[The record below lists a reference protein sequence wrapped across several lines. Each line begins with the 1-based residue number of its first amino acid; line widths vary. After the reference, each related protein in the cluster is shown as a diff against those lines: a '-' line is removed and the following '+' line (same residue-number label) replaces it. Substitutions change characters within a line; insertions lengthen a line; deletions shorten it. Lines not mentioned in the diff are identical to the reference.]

1 MIIVRNRM
9 RPRLALA
16 LVLALCAAA
25 LPLSAKQHKIPKPK
39 NASAYPCHDEHAS
52 VVVAAEPYNTTEQGK
67 LFRVPYLKNGFL
79 PIYLVV
85 TNNSDE
91 AISLDQAR
99 IDFIS
104 AERDRITAA
113 VPGDV
118 ERRMTHLHGSGAQH
132 AGGIFLLRRAGAGAN
147 SAEGGAHGGA
157 RHPHGQRKRALHVRD
172 SIRQVSVGLAVQ
184 AYRSAWRLA
193 LVVELRSSRHQG
205 SLIAPDQRESHH
217 QGAKRMRLDGQ
228 SYST

>member
-1 MIIVRNRM
+1 M

-67 LFRVPYLKNGFL
+67 LFRVPYVKNGFL

-118 ERRMTHLHGSGAQH
+118 ERRMTHLHGPGAPIPLP
-132 AGGIFLLRRAGAGAN
+132 APLPPLRRKPKTPDKKIEQDFDDFEYSAATVPPHSTRAGFFFYDVQGLEPTPLKGAKL
-147 SAEGGAHGGA
+147 A
-157 RHPHGQRKRALHVRD
+157 VRD
-172 SIRQVSVGLAVQ
+172 IRTASGK
-184 AYRSAWRLA
+184 
-193 LVVELRSSRHQG
+193 ELFTFEIPFDKY
-205 SLIAPDQRESHH
+205 L
-217 QGAKRMRLDGQ
+217 
-228 SYST
+228 

>member
-16 LVLALCAAA
+16 VVFALCATAM
-25 LPLSAKQHKIPKPK
+25 PLSAKQHKIPTPK
-39 NASAYPCHDEHAS
+39 NASAYPCHDEHVS

-67 LFRVPYLKNGFL
+67 LFRVPYVKNGFM

-104 AERDRITAA
+104 AERDRIAAA

-118 ERRMTHLHGSGAQH
+118 ERRMTHLHGPGAPIPLP
-132 AGGIFLLRRAGAGAN
+132 APLPPLRRKPKTPDKKIEQDFDDFEYSAATVPPHSTRAGFFFYDVQGL
-147 SAEGGAHGGA
+147 GPTPLKGA
-157 RHPHGQRKRALHVRD
+157 RLTVRD
-172 SIRQVSVGLAVQ
+172 IRTASGK
-184 AYRSAWRLA
+184 
-193 LVVELRSSRHQG
+193 ELFTFEIPFDNY
-205 SLIAPDQRESHH
+205 L
-217 QGAKRMRLDGQ
+217 
-228 SYST
+228 